1 MKALERDIIGYS
13 EQCLENF
20 LEATLFPSAFFD
32 QAVPVRGLCFAA
44 GPDSLAQAKA
54 LAEQRLW
61 LGTITLHL
69 ATMTVETWR
78 AAPHLFTRP
87 GAEVANLGII
97 LPELDLVSPEMQE
110 SVAASVGA
118 IEGVRWFVTARDH
131 RKLSAKLKL
140 PFLVYLG
147 LSPAGKMRFLV
158 QNGQRLQIDEGSLRL
173 PGKRGPRS

>member
-13 EQCLENF
+13 EECLENF
-20 LEATLFPSAFFD
+20 LEATSFPSAFFD
-32 QAVPVRGLCFAA
+32 QPVPVRGLCFAA
-44 GPDSLAQAKA
+44 GPESLALAKA
-54 LAEQRLW
+54 FAERQLGF
-61 LGTITLHL
+61 GTITLHL

-78 AAPHLFTRP
+78 AATHLFTRP

-97 LPELDLVSPEMQE
+97 LPELDLASPVMQE
-110 SVAASVGA
+110 AVAVSVGA
-118 IEGVRWFVTARDH
+118 IDGVRWFVTARDH

-147 LSPAGKMRFLV
+147 LNPAGKMRFLV

-173 PGKRGPRS
+173 PARRGPRS